1 MNSVASRPI
10 KDYGRLSDSNI
21 SISCRVFEPS
31 SSSNAKHRTTVL
43 EWLNDTLPGLSLPVN
58 ASDEELRA
66 FLVDGSVLCQL
77 LNKLEPGSVIEDDGS
92 GHSWESCSQDV
103 RRFLFAMDKMRL
115 PRFRPS
121 DLEYGS
127 MKIIVDCLLTLKTH
141 FVPSV
146 GEYKNLNMH
155 TSNLSGN
162 ASNIRW
168 KGLGEH
174 IGYDVSPPQ
183 RQESRQSNSSQSS
196 RRASHSPVVA
206 DPSSALLH
214 QVGNTFKEV
223 FQVKHG
229 SYVDRL
235 PSNISEL
242 KRSNSLNN
250 APTHSLLSFV
260 NGIIDESIER
270 KNGVP
275 ERVALLFRKVVQE
288 TERRISTQAEHLRMQ
303 SDMFKAREEKYLSRI
318 RDLEALATGADEVTE
333 ELSEKKRTE
342 EKMRTTEHDGA
353 LLKVNDIITQEDIG
367 ASRLELEGAQ
377 RSDGHN
383 SDVRKNECAVVRS
396 VKRNNG
402 NLQRIATLEKEPPE
416 AYEEAHKF
424 IKLENN
430 DVSELIKG
438 NDDDTHE
445 EIAGLKKEP
454 EVHPEAYK
462 IQSDVASLMKG
473 NDAANQNIAAL
484 KQELEANK
492 KASKHCSQNNYKD
505 DITKLVKEKEDSNK
519 MIAIL
524 KLELETARETYE
536 QHIKQMKTNEHNMV
550 RLMKEKDDAYHEVAV
565 LKQELEAARKAVE
578 QPNPQ
583 MGKSEN
589 DLVRLIKEKDD
600 AIQEIASL
608 KKELEG
614 VKKSYEEHC
623 LQMKTE
629 ERDVVK
635 LMKEK
640 NDSNQEVDRLKKE
653 FEETK
658 RTYEQQCLQ
667 MKTETTGA
675 QHDLEKRLKQITSLE
690 ERLKKVTEHF
700 SESQKRVEELE
711 KISEEKSHKWSKIQ
725 HIYQIF
731 TEFQL
736 GALRELKFSSQS
748 VKSEVVKTQK
758 TYSDEFNQLGVKVR
772 SLEDAAAN
780 YSVILAENRKLHNE
794 VQELKG
800 NIRVYCRIRPFLPGQ
815 KDKQAIVEY
824 IGDNGEL
831 IIVNPSK
838 QGKEGRR
845 SFKFNTVYGQSATQA
860 QVYAD
865 IQPLVQS
872 VLDGYNACIFAYG
885 QTGSGKTYTMTGPD
899 GATEDQ
905 WGVNYRALNDLF
917 RISQDRGSAFSYEIT
932 VQMVEIY
939 NEQVRDLL
947 SNDSSQKR
955 LGVLTT
961 SQPNGLAV
969 PDASMFPVN
978 QPSDVLDLMNIG
990 LKTRAKSSTSM
1001 NERSSRSHSILTI
1014 HIRGTDKKSGSSM
1027 RSSLHLVDLAGSER
1041 VDRSEVSGDR
1051 LKEAQHINKSLA
1063 ALGDVISALAT
1074 KSPHI
1079 PYRNSKLTQVLQS
1092 SLGGQ
1097 AKTLM
1102 FVQLNPDGVSYSE
1115 SLSTLKF
1122 AERASGVELGAA
1134 KSNKEGKDVRELMEQ
1149 VTTLKGT
1156 LAAKDDEIT
1165 KLKLIKDPQ
1174 KVKG

>member
-1 MNSVASRPI
+1 MFFASIP
-10 KDYGRLSDSNI
+10 NI
-21 SISCRVFEPS
+21 
-31 SSSNAKHRTTVL
+31 
-43 EWLNDTLPGLSLPVN
+43 
-58 ASDEELRA
+58 
-66 FLVDGSVLCQL
+66 
-77 LNKLEPGSVIEDDGS
+77 
-92 GHSWESCSQDV
+92 
-103 RRFLFAMDKMRL
+103 FLF
-115 PRFRPS
+115 
-121 DLEYGS
+121 
-127 MKIIVDCLLTLKTH
+127 VH
-141 FVPSV
+141 FPC
-146 GEYKNLNMH
+146 
-155 TSNLSGN
+155 
-162 ASNIRW
+162 
-168 KGLGEH
+168 
-174 IGYDVSPPQ
+174 
-183 RQESRQSNSSQSS
+183 
-196 RRASHSPVVA
+196 A

-223 FQVKHG
+223 FQGKHG
-229 SYVDRL
+229 SCVDRL

-242 KRSNSLNN
+242 KRSNSLDN

-270 KNGVP
+270 KSGVP

-318 RDLEALATGADEVTE
+318 RDLEALATGVDEVTK
-333 ELSEKKRTE
+333 ELSDKKKTE
-342 EKMRTTEHDGA
+342 EKMRTTEHGGA
-353 LLKVNDIITQEDIG
+353 LLKMNDITTQEDIG
-367 ASRLELEGAQ
+367 ASRLELEAAQ
-377 RSDGHN
+377 RSNEHN
-383 SDVRKNECAVVRS
+383 SDVRTNEYAVVRS
-396 VKRNNG
+396 VKRNSD
-402 NLQRIATLEKEPPE
+402 NLQRIAALEKEPPE
-416 AYEEAHKF
+416 AYEEAHKI
-424 IKLENN
+424 IKPENN
-430 DVSELIKG
+430 
-438 NDDDTHE
+438 DTHE
-445 EIAGLKKEP
+445 EIAVLKQEP

-462 IQSDVASLMKG
+462 IQSDVAPLMKE
-473 NDAANQNIAAL
+473 NDAANQKIAAL
-484 KQELEANK
+484 KQELEADR
-492 KASKHCSQNNYKD
+492 KAFEHCSQNNNKD

-524 KLELETARETYE
+524 KLELETARKTYE
-536 QHIKQMKTNEHNMV
+536 QQISQMKTNEHVVV

-565 LKQELEAARKAVE
+565 LKQEVEASRKSVE
-578 QPNPQ
+578 QHNPQ
-583 MGKSEN
+583 MDKSEN

-640 NDSNQEVDRLKKE
+640 DDSNQEVDRLKKE

-658 RTYEQQCLQ
+658 RNYDQQCLQ

-700 SESQKRVEELE
+700 SESQKRVKELE
-711 KISEEKSHKWSKIQ
+711 KISEEKSQKWSKIQ

-758 TYSDEFNQLGVKVR
+758 TYSDDFNQLGAKVR

-815 KDKQAIVEY
+815 KDKQTIVEY

-831 IIVNPSK
+831 IVVNPSK

-865 IQPLVQS
+865 IQQLVQS
-872 VLDGYNACIFAYG
+872 VLDGYNVCIFAYG

-990 LKTRAKSSTSM
+990 LKSRAKSSTSM

-1134 KSNKEGKDVRELMEQ
+1134 KSSKEGKDVRELMEQ

-1156 LAAKDDEIT
+1156 LAAKDDEIM